1 MAKQYKNNIFEVLKH
16 LDNKD
21 YGYYESLSEEQQKE
35 IQPYTLAR
43 WMSAI
48 YGNESSH
55 QSLNK
60 RVNERV
66 NKRFWEL
73 SKYKDLQWKLLCSVG
88 NKISYKHQW
97 IGFTKSSNDKTTN
110 MLRHFYSYLNDDEF
124 NLKMKTLQKDDI
136 KEIKQYLGEEDKE
149 KKR

>member
-1 MAKQYKNNIFEVLKH
+1 MAKQYKNDIFEVLKH

-73 SKYKDLQWKLLCSVG
+73 SKYKDLQWKLLCTVG
-88 NKISYKHQW
+88 NKTTYKHQW
-97 IGFTKSSNDKTTN
+97 IPTTKSNTDKAT
-110 MLRHFYSYLNDDEF
+110 MLLRNFYSHLNDEEF
-124 NLKMKTLQKDDI
+124 QLKLKTLEKRDI
-136 KEIKQYLGEEDKE
+136 TEIKHYLGEDDKS

>member
-1 MAKQYKNNIFEVLKH
+1 MAKQYKNDIFEVLKH

-35 IQPYTLAR
+35 IQPYTLTR

-73 SKYKDLQWKLLCSVG
+73 SKYKDLQWKLLCNIG
-88 NKISYKHQW
+88 NKTSYNHQW
-97 IGFTKSSNDKTTN
+97 IPFTKSSTDKTTEL
-110 MLRHFYSYLNDDEF
+110 LRRFYSYLNDDEF
-124 NLKMKTLQKDDI
+124 NLKMKTIEKSEITDI
-136 KEIKQYLGEEDKE
+136 KHYLGEDEKG